1 MKSEKDNWMNKWKML
16 CINMT
21 QMNPTKGDTE
31 LQDIRG
37 TWFPY
42 ILYAYGWFR
51 AIISDMGWSC
61 TTFLVH
67 LMHWVHVNPRL
78 NYLLNRL
85 WSHCHFFYS
94 IT

>member
-1 MKSEKDNWMNKWKML
+1 ML

-21 QMNPTKGDTE
+21 QMNPTNGDTE

-51 AIISDMGWSC
+51 AIISDMG
-61 TTFLVH
+61 
-67 LMHWVHVNPRL
+67 
-78 NYLLNRL
+78 
-85 WSHCHFFYS
+85 
-94 IT
+94 